1 LSKTLPVSTIE
12 TLAFAPDR
20 AHNDLRQLFCIP
32 IPVTLAN
39 DLAMTP
45 LIQKILCFAIGWS
58 LIHGAF
64 HTGLKAQGPQT
75 SRNVI
80 ASNLIRP
87 EYYTALDF
95 IADGQ
100 TAQASSVLESA
111 LGQARMINGQRGID
125 SIPALVMMGECS
137 LEQCDIAM
145 ALERYDAALQIS
157 MMGQRWLSYLKNP
170 PGVTRVDSRIREIGW
185 ANNIR
190 GTQMGSYT
198 EAWPIA
204 LASPDVLVELQAGPG
219 VTGKLV
225 SIDALEVLRCQAIAL
240 RRRFQLLGP
249 LAKHS
254 PLNRDLVACFR
265 VALNGQSEPIVCA
278 MNICRALAEMGNGER
293 AEPTRLLRQSLSLA
307 SGLDHPLTAV
317 ALLALADIAIESN
330 EMLAAEECS
339 NEAAFSSA
347 RAGQMEHLAESIEY
361 LNLTGFANGH
371 AAANAKLLPQIINWS
386 STKSRLVAIRGQVE
400 STRLSALEGDVEG
413 FKKHSTIGT
422 SMLLPQAVVLPRAE
436 AVLRHARAMVD
447 LQDGKVGD
455 GIIALLEGVGFLRGA
470 ESGVGA
476 PSLFQLNLAQSL
488 IGSKV
493 LSEGVGESLLVE
505 LLNPPTAGHWRVH
518 PLEQLA
524 WQFADKSEAGK
535 MLTDIQIRKRSD
547 AEMVTAFDKAACRRY
562 RAQGELESRVFDLQL
577 AFHADKRLLNAFQAN
592 QVAGIRKQ
600 IPALEQ
606 NAAKIAEI
614 ITPLR
619 GDPKWDLRKWSEEDT
634 RRWESSLRLLDS
646 QESQLWAKAI
656 GPFAVPELFPPQ
668 HSQEE
673 LNKVILPSDAV
684 LFFAFQ
690 GEQLRGYLCQ
700 AGKWKSWTVSNA
712 ESLRQNTLQFANDL
726 TLLKS
731 RDGTSDDLK
740 KSWLVVKRLELR
752 KQLFPAEVWAQ
763 LRTAQRWIVIPDRFL
778 WYLPFETLPLSDQTT
793 ALPCISEHRIVY
805 SPTLGLVPQLMETKS
820 SISKSHCVDVHAV
833 DFLTTNTARA
843 KELREEFASSEKR
856 VVIDLGSKGAS
867 YAPSSFFKIASDQV
881 FSFVPSTLETVAP
894 IPTDRI
900 ANKSSISSWRRL
912 PWGTPASVVLPGV
925 NALPPPSESH
935 GDEWLRVALPVIAQG
950 TKHLTISRWQVGGE
964 STAALMRSFK
974 DNRQDMTVSEAWQ
987 RSVVSLWEEKFD
999 RKSEPVFQGAPSTDS
1014 EQTVAGSHPL
1024 LWSGYITIGDAK

>member
-1 LSKTLPVSTIE
+1 MI
-12 TLAFAPDR
+12 
-20 AHNDLRQLFCIP
+20 
-32 IPVTLAN
+32 
-39 DLAMTP
+39 P
-45 LIQKILCFAIGWS
+45 LIRKILCLAICSS
-58 LIHGAF
+58 LF
-64 HTGLKAQGPQT
+64 HVALHDEVRAQGPQT
-75 SRNVI
+75 GRNVI

-100 TAQASSVLESA
+100 TAQASAVLESA
-111 LGQARMINGQRGID
+111 FAQARMMNGQRGID
-125 SIPALVMMGECS
+125 SIPALVMMGECF

-157 MMGQRWLSYLKNP
+157 LMGQRWLTYLKNP
-170 PGVTRVDSRIREIGW
+170 PGVIRADSRIREIGW

-190 GTQMGSYT
+190 GTQMGSYS

-204 LASPDVLVELQAGPG
+204 LASPDVLVELQAGQG
-219 VTGKLV
+219 VAGKVV

-254 PLNRDLVACFR
+254 PLNRDLLECFR

-293 AEPTRLLRQSLSLA
+293 AEPTRLLKQNLSLA

-330 EMLAAEECS
+330 EMLAAEERS

-371 AAANAKLLPQIINWS
+371 TAMNAKLLSQMINWS
-386 STKSRLVAIRGQVE
+386 LTKSRLVAIRGQVE
-400 STRLSALEGDVEG
+400 STRLSALEGDFDG

-422 SMLLPQAVVLPRAE
+422 SMLLPKSVVLPRAE
-436 AVLRHARAMVD
+436 AVLRYARAIVD
-447 LQDGKVGD
+447 FHEGKVGD
-455 GIIALLEGVGFLRGA
+455 GIIALLEGVAFLRGA
-470 ESGVGA
+470 ASGVGA

-488 IGSKV
+488 IGSKA
-493 LSEGVGESLLVE
+493 LTEDVGESLLVE
-505 LLNPPTAGHWRVH
+505 LLNPPTAGYWRVH

-535 MLTDIQIRKRSD
+535 MLADIQIRDRSD
-547 AEMVTAFDKAACRRY
+547 AEMVTMFDKVACRRY
-562 RAQGELESRVFDLQL
+562 REQGELESRVLDLQL
-577 AFHADKRLLNAFQAN
+577 AFHGDMRLLNPFQAN
-592 QVAGIRKQ
+592 QVALIRKQ

-606 NAAKIAEI
+606 NAIKIADLI
-614 ITPLR
+614 APLKV
-619 GDPKWDLRKWSEEDT
+619 DPKWDLKKWSEDDT
-634 RRWESSLRLLDS
+634 KRWENSLRLSDS
-646 QESQLWAKAI
+646 QESLLWATAI
-656 GPFAVPELFPPQ
+656 GPFVVPELFPPQ
-668 HSQEE
+668 HSQDE
-673 LNKVILPSDAV
+673 LNKVLLPSDAV

-700 AGKWKSWTVSNA
+700 AGKWRSWTVSNA
-712 ESLRQNTLQFANDL
+712 ESLRRNTLQLVNDL
-726 TLLKS
+726 TLMKS
-731 RDGTSDDLK
+731 RDGTSSELK
-740 KSWLVVKRLELR
+740 KIWPMVKRLELR
-752 KQLFPAEVWAQ
+752 KQLFPADVWTQ
-763 LRTAQRWIVIPDRFL
+763 MRTAQRWIVIPDRFL
-778 WYLPFETLPLSDQTT
+778 WYLPFETLPLSDQPI
-793 ALPCISEHRIVY
+793 ALPCISEHRVVY

-833 DFLTTNTARA
+833 DFLTKNTARA
-843 KELREEFASSEKR
+843 KEIREELAASGKR
-856 VVIDLGSKGAS
+856 VVIDLGMKGAS
-867 YAPSSFFKIASDQV
+867 FPPSSFFKIASDQL
-881 FSFVPSTLETVAP
+881 FSFVPSTLESVVP
-894 IPTDRI
+894 VPTDRI
-900 ANKSSISSWRRL
+900 ANKSNISSWRRL
-912 PWGTPASVVLPGV
+912 PWGTPASVVLAGV
-925 NALPPPSESH
+925 NALPPPSESI
-935 GDEWLRVALPVIAQG
+935 GDDWLRVALPSIAQG
-950 TKHLTISRWQVGGE
+950 TKHFTISRWPVGGE
-964 STAALMRSFK
+964 STVVLMRSFT

-999 RKSEPVFQGAPSTDS
+999 QRAEQVFQGAPAANL
-1014 EQTVAGSHPL
+1014 EHTVLGSHPL